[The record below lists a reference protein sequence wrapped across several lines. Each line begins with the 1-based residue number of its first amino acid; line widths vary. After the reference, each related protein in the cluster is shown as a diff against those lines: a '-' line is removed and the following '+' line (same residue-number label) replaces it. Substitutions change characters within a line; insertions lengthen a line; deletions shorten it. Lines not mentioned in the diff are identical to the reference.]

1 MFPHYTVVK
10 FTNENSDK
18 CIQELFQ
25 NDDNKMFSEFCINHC
40 IYVYLISF
48 TDSCKYMLILN
59 LLAASH
65 FKHGGTGAVKD
76 GESCGALIKHLRGT
90 FHRSTGSLVAGDS
103 VVIGLGHP
111 PKTDYIMILLCH
123 KTVHLQMSAF

>member
-1 MFPHYTVVK
+1 MKTVTNVSKSFFKMMTTRCSLNSVLITVYMF
-10 FTNENSDK
+10 
-18 CIQELFQ
+18 
-25 NDDNKMFSEFCINHC
+25 
-40 IYVYLISF
+40 YLISF

-90 FHRSTGSLVAGDS
+90 FHRSTGSLVAGGS

-111 PKTDYIMILLCH
+111 PKTLSFTSRLHNDI
-123 KTVHLQMSAF
+123 TMS